1 MKLPYTR
8 AMVNAALNGELD
20 QVEYIQDPLFG
31 FQVPTTCPEVPN
43 EVLQPRHTW
52 QDAAAYDQQALKLAS
67 MFVENFKQFEEHVS
81 EAIQAAA
88 PSLD

>member
-20 QVEYIQDPLFG
+20 QVVYIQDPLFG

-43 EVLQPRHTW
+43 KALQPRHAW
-52 QDAAAYDQQALKLAS
+52 QDAAVYDQQALKLAS
-67 MFVENFKQFEEHVS
+67 MFVDNFKQFEEHVS
-81 EAIQAAA
+81 ETIRAAA

>member
-20 QVEYIQDPLFG
+20 QVEYTQDPLFG
-31 FQVPTTCPEVPN
+31 FQVPTSCPEVPN
-43 EVLQPRHTW
+43 EVLQPRQTW
-52 QDAAAYDQQALKLAS
+52 QDPEAYDQQALKLAG
-67 MFVENFKQFEEHVS
+67 MFVDNFKQFEEHVT
-81 EAIQAAA
+81 EAIRAAA